1 MTLNKFHILLYEQ
14 KFSNGQ
20 KLKQSLLFLFVI
32 FWMTVKILQEI
43 FTMPSWFNQLFLG
56 GVNLRIEA
64 NHYWQIT
71 KQFRLF
77 VYIKFSFIS
86 RPFQVCLIKRKN
98 WYIGAVFSFSNAQ
111 VSQAWISLDSYGSC
125 WIRWRLLNSIL
136 IILRSFSSLI

>member
-98 WYIGAVFSFSNAQ
+98 DTLVPFFLFRTHKCLKLESHLTATVLVG
-111 VSQAWISLDSYGSC
+111 YGEGYSTAY
-125 WIRWRLLNSIL
+125 
-136 IILRSFSSLI
+136 